1 MSPARADGLRF
12 NYCKPQEKITMSKPT
27 IYGMSGSRALRSLWA
42 AEEIGLDFE
51 QVNVHFAEG
60 TKTPEYL
67 AVNPNG
73 KIPTL
78 IDGDITMG
86 ESMAINCYLAKTY
99 GGNIY
104 PQNAKDEALTWQ
116 WSVWG
121 ISEIEHLQMQI
132 VVQKLFLPKEK
143 RNDKIVASAE
153 KQLKRPLAVLDAA
166 LENQDWLIGDA
177 FSIADLNVSSV
188 MLLLKMVKFDYSEY
202 ENIQRWADACY
213 ARPSLARAQAR
224 D

>member
-1 MSPARADGLRF
+1 
-12 NYCKPQEKITMSKPT
+12 
-27 IYGMSGSRALRSLWA
+27 MSGSRAQRSLWA

-51 QVNVHFAEG
+51 HVPVDFAQG
-60 TKTPEYL
+60 SKTPEYL

-73 KIPTL
+73 RIPTL
-78 IDGDITMG
+78 VDGEITIG

-99 GGNIY
+99 GGDLY

-132 VVQKLFLPKEK
+132 VVLKLFTPTEK
-143 RNDKIVASAE
+143 RNDKIIASAE
-153 KQLKRPLAVLDAA
+153 KQLARPLAVLEGA
-166 LENQDWLIGDA
+166 LENREWLVGDA
-177 FSIADLNVSSV
+177 FSIADLNVSAV
-188 MLLLKMVKFDYSEY
+188 MLLLKMVKFDYS
-202 ENIQRWADACY
+202 NFANVQRWADACY
-213 ARPSLARAQAR
+213 DRPSLARAQAR

>member
-1 MSPARADGLRF
+1 
-12 NYCKPQEKITMSKPT
+12 
-27 IYGMSGSRALRSLWA
+27 MSGSRAQRSLWA

-51 QVNVHFAEG
+51 HVPVDFAQG
-60 TKTPEYL
+60 SKTPEYL

-73 KIPTL
+73 RIPTL
-78 IDGDITMG
+78 VDGEITIG

-99 GGNIY
+99 GGDLY

-132 VVQKLFLPKEK
+132 VVQKLFTPTEK
-143 RNDKIVASAE
+143 RNDKIIASAE
-153 KQLKRPLAVLDAA
+153 KQLARPLAVLEGA
-166 LENQDWLIGDA
+166 LENREWLVGDA
-177 FSIADLNVSSV
+177 FRIADLNVSAV
-188 MLLLKMVKFDYSEY
+188 MLLLKMVKFDYS
-202 ENIQRWADACY
+202 NFANVQRWADACY
-213 ARPSLARAQAR
+213 DRPSLARAQAR

>member
-1 MSPARADGLRF
+1 
-12 NYCKPQEKITMSKPT
+12 MSKPT
-27 IYGMSGSRALRSLWA
+27 LYGMSGSRAQRSLWA

-51 QVNVHFAEG
+51 HVPVDFAQG
-60 TKTPEYL
+60 SKTPEYL

-73 KIPTL
+73 RIPTL
-78 IDGDITMG
+78 VDGEITIG

-99 GGNIY
+99 GGDLY

-132 VVQKLFLPKEK
+132 VVQKLFTPTEK
-143 RNDKIVASAE
+143 RNDKIIASAE
-153 KQLKRPLAVLDAA
+153 KQLARPLAVLEGA
-166 LENQDWLIGDA
+166 LENREWLVGDA
-177 FSIADLNVSSV
+177 FSIADLNVSAV
-188 MLLLKMVKFDYSEY
+188 MLLLKMVKFDYS
-202 ENIQRWADACY
+202 NFANVQRWADACY
-213 ARPSLARAQAR
+213 DRPSLARAQAR

>member
-1 MSPARADGLRF
+1 
-12 NYCKPQEKITMSKPT
+12 MSKPT
-27 IYGMSGSRALRSLWA
+27 LYGMSGSRAQRSLWA

-51 QVNVHFAEG
+51 HVPVDFAQG
-60 TKTPEYL
+60 SKTPEYL

-73 KIPTL
+73 RIPTL
-78 IDGDITMG
+78 VDGEITIG

-99 GGNIY
+99 GGDLY

-132 VVQKLFLPKEK
+132 VVLKLFTPTEK
-143 RNDKIVASAE
+143 RNDKIIASAE
-153 KQLKRPLAVLDAA
+153 KQLARPLAVLEGA
-166 LENQDWLIGDA
+166 LENREWLVGDA
-177 FSIADLNVSSV
+177 FSIADLNVSAV
-188 MLLLKMVKFDYSEY
+188 MLLLKMVKFDYS
-202 ENIQRWADACY
+202 NFANVQRWADACY
-213 ARPSLARAQAR
+213 DRPSLARAQAR

>member
-1 MSPARADGLRF
+1 
-12 NYCKPQEKITMSKPT
+12 
-27 IYGMSGSRALRSLWA
+27 MSGSRAQRSLWA

-51 QVNVHFAEG
+51 HVPVDFAQG
-60 TKTPEYL
+60 SKTPEYL

-73 KIPTL
+73 RIPTL
-78 IDGDITMG
+78 VDGEITIG

-99 GGNIY
+99 GGDLY

-132 VVQKLFLPKEK
+132 VVQKLFTPTEK
-143 RNDKIVASAE
+143 RNDKIIASAE
-153 KQLKRPLAVLDAA
+153 KQLARPLAVLEGA
-166 LENQDWLIGDA
+166 LENREWLVGDA
-177 FSIADLNVSSV
+177 FSIADLNVSAV
-188 MLLLKMVKFDYSEY
+188 MLLLKMVKFDYS
-202 ENIQRWADACY
+202 NFANVQRWADACY
-213 ARPSLARAQAR
+213 DRPSLARAQAR

>member
-1 MSPARADGLRF
+1 
-12 NYCKPQEKITMSKPT
+12 MSKPT
-27 IYGMSGSRALRSLWA
+27 LYGMSGSRAQRSLWA

-51 QVNVHFAEG
+51 HVPVDFAQG
-60 TKTPEYL
+60 SKTPEYL

-73 KIPTL
+73 RIPTL
-78 IDGDITMG
+78 VDGEITIG

-99 GGNIY
+99 GGDLY

-132 VVQKLFLPKEK
+132 VVQKLFTPTEK
-143 RNDKIVASAE
+143 RNDKIIASAE
-153 KQLKRPLAVLDAA
+153 KQLARPLAVLEGA
-166 LENQDWLIGDA
+166 LENREWLVGDA
-177 FSIADLNVSSV
+177 FRIADLNVSAV
-188 MLLLKMVKFDYSEY
+188 MLLLKMVKFDYS
-202 ENIQRWADACY
+202 NFANVQRWADACY
-213 ARPSLARAQAR
+213 DRPSLARAQAR